1 MGRLGRTT
9 YKVKL
14 IFAPDQPGKKRM
26 YHHIRETKSLLS
38 WYINCACEINTN
50 THFISSF
57 AGFEFIQQ
65 PKAFDAYMCRGRCPA
80 RYNAL
85 NDHSLLQSIMHL
97 KTKKHSNSRNRV
109 HKPCC
114 VGTKFQPLDILHV
127 DDKNPSKLKVTHWKN
142 VIVSDCGCA

>member
-1 MGRLGRTT
+1 MKKNTIVLG
-9 YKVKL
+9 
-14 IFAPDQPGKKRM
+14 
-26 YHHIRETKSLLS
+26 
-38 WYINCACEINTN
+38 INTN
-50 THFISSF
+50 TNFLLSF

-65 PKAFDAYMCRGRCPA
+65 PKAFDAYMCKGRCPA

-97 KTKKHSNSRNRV
+97 KTKKHTNSRNRV